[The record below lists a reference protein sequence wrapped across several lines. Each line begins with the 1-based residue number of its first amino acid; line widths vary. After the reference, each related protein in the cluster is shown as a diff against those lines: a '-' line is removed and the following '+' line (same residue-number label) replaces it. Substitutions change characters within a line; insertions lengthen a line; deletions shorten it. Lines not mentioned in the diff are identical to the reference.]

1 MGRLI
6 VIGVIGSVLAVFLLI
21 ALYALLMVPAS
32 VVWGL

>member
-6 VIGVIGSVLAVFLLI
+6 VIAIGAAVVGFFLLI